1 MSVAQLVTRLEKIE
15 EACKDPKAKK
25 KKEQEEKEMD
35 DFTRMKKK
43 ISNELKEARKAIEER
58 NELLGKHENNT
69 ATAKMSQHIR
79 NRMKGIVTDTEQLK
93 SLVEKDKEKIE
104 KKKAKNKKVEEKFE
118 RETEAREEIVKL
130 IYSHIDECKHLERSG
145 YGNNNTFQP
154 TSAGPVV
161 SELPD
166 IPDDEGFQLL
176 KKNNTLIDKKLDAVS
191 DGVQVLRGMAEEMG
205 KEIEMQG
212 SMIGELGKKM
222 DDTQGTL
229 DNLNRRLRNTL
240 EKVRKADRFC
250 IDIILLIVILAIG
263 AYVYNLFRKK

>member
-1 MSVAQLVTRLEKIE
+1 MSINQLVSRLEKIE
-15 EACKDPKAKK
+15 EACQDQKQKK

-35 DFTRMKKK
+35 DFTRIKKK
-43 ISNELKEARKAIEER
+43 ISNELKETRKAIEER
-58 NELLGKHENNT
+58 NELLGKQSNNA

-79 NRMKGIVTDTEQLK
+79 NRMKAIVTETEQLS

-104 KKKAKNKKVEEKFE
+104 KKKKKNKTVDEKFE

-130 IYSHIDECKHLERSG
+130 IYSHIDECKHLERTAF
-145 YGNNNTFQP
+145 GNTDTFEGSSQ
-154 TSAGPVV
+154 SAVV

-176 KKNNTLIDKKLDAVS
+176 KKNNLIIDKKLDQVS
-191 DGVQVLRGMAEEMG
+191 EGVGVLRNMAEEMG
-205 KEIEMQG
+205 KEIEMQTV
-212 SMIGELGKKM
+212 MINEVTKKM
-222 DDTQGTL
+222 DDTQATL

-250 IDIILLIVILAIG
+250 IDIILLIVVLAIG
-263 AYVYNLFRKK
+263 AYIYNLVRSK